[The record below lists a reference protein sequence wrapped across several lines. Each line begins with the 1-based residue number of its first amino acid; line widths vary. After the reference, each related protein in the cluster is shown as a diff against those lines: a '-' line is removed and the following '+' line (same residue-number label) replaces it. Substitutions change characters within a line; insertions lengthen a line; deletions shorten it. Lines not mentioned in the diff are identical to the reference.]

1 MVSRGLWD
9 YQEQPALQDPQERM
23 ETRGKLE
30 LQDRKAAKETKENQG
45 LQVQSALRGLKGS
58 QERRVWM
65 VRLGLQDSRACT
77 DRKETKGPEDL
88 RAQGARGDCR
98 ECLVLLERK
107 ERAGTLVCW
116 VLLVSLVLEELRG
129 PLVDRVLLD
138 VLECEVSPV
147 ESVRRGKM
155 ASLVILEQ
163 LVFLAA
169 QGRRVS
175 RGRKETLDPPELRAQ
190 QEPEEPLEK
199 TERRATGA
207 PLVFL
212 ETWALLESRV

>member
-1 MVSRGLWD
+1 MVSRGPWD
-9 YQEQPALQDPQERM
+9 YQEPPALQDPQERM

-45 LQVQSALRGLKGS
+45 LQVQSALRGPRGS
-58 QERRVWM
+58 QEHRVWM
-65 VRLGLQDSRACT
+65 ARSGPQDSRACT
-77 DRKETKGPEDL
+77 DRREMKDPEDS
-88 RAQGARGDCR
+88 RAPGVRGDCR
-98 ECLVLLERK
+98 ECLVLPERK

-116 VLLVSLVLEELRG
+116 VLLVSLGPEELRD

-175 RGRKETLDPPELRAQ
+175 RGRKETRDPPELRVP

-199 TERRATGA
+199 TERRAMGA

-212 ETWALLESRV
+212 EIWALLESQV